1 MSVGMDR
8 PVRQK
13 WWRSRRVVLM
23 AGGAAVLCVAAVM
36 ALAFAGPARRSVRVD
51 QQTLTIEPVARGV
64 FHDFTPLQGKIA
76 PKDTLYLDALE
87 GGQVQEVLVEAGD
100 RVAKGQPLVRF
111 HNTQVERDVLQGEA
125 YAAQSL
131 TAAQSFETQLEA
143 SHANN
148 ERQLD
153 QIDYDIV
160 RLRRALERRAEFKG
174 QGVFPQEQLDQY
186 EDELNH
192 NMKQRPVQA
201 ATNKAQDELRRQ
213 QLPGIR
219 QEISRLEE
227 SMTKARARLDDL
239 VVRSPLAGRL
249 TVLDLKIG
257 QNAKQGERLA
267 ELVPDTGFKV
277 SADVDEYYLG
287 RVKPEQT
294 ADGVLEGR
302 PVKLKVSRIY
312 PQVKDGVFK
321 ADLVFQGGQPSGL
334 TPGEAVQGRLSLG
347 GDQPALVLPAGAFLD
362 RSGGDYA
369 FVVSANGRH
378 ADRRRIKIGRRNN
391 EEVEVLSGLSPG
403 ERVITS
409 DYESFEKLDRVD
421 FK

>member
-1 MSVGMDR
+1 MTVGMDR

-13 WWRSRRVVLM
+13 WWKSRRVVT
-23 AGGAAVLCVAAVM
+23 AGGAAAVLCVAAFM
-36 ALAFAGPARRSVRVD
+36 AFAFAGPARRSVRVD
-51 QQTLTIEPVARGV
+51 RQTLTIEPAVQGV

-87 GGQVQEVLVEAGD
+87 GGQVQEVLVQAGD
-100 RVAKGQPLVRF
+100 RVIKGQPLVRF

-131 TAAQSFETQLEA
+131 TAAQSFEQQLEA

-153 QIDYDIV
+153 QIDYDII
-160 RLRRALERRAEFKG
+160 RLRRALERRAAFSG

-186 EDELNH
+186 QDELNLAH
-192 NMKQRPVQA
+192 RQRPVQA
-201 ATNKAQDELRRQ
+201 ATNKAQDDLRRQ

-219 QEISRLEE
+219 QEIARLEE

-239 VVRSPLAGRL
+239 VVRAPLAGRL

-287 RVKPEQT
+287 RVRPGQT
-294 ADGVLEGR
+294 GDGVLEGR
-302 PVKLKVSRIY
+302 PVKLLVSRIY

-321 ADLVFQGGQPSGL
+321 ADLEFQGGQPSAL

-347 GDQPALVLPAGAFLD
+347 GDQAALVLPAGAFLD

-369 FVVSANGRH
+369 FVVSPNDNH
-378 ADRRRIKIGRRNN
+378 AERRRIKIGRRNN
-391 EEVEVLSGLSPG
+391 EEVEVLSGLKPG
-403 ERVITS
+403 ERVVTS
-409 DYESFEKLDRVD
+409 DYESFEKLDRID

>member
-13 WWRSRRVVLM
+13 WWRSRRVVM
-23 AGGAAVLCVAAVM
+23 GAGVAAVLCVAAFM
-36 ALAFAGPARRSVRVD
+36 ALAFMGPARRSVRVD
-51 QQTLTIEPVARGV
+51 QQTLTIEPVTRGV

-76 PKDTLYLDALE
+76 PKDPLYLDALE
-87 GGQVQEVLVEAGD
+87 GGQVQEVLVQAGD
-100 RVAKGQPLVRF
+100 RVSKGQPLVRF

-153 QIDYDIV
+153 QIDYDII
-160 RLRRALERRAEFKG
+160 RLRRASERRAAFKG

-186 EDELNH
+186 EDELNYDL
-192 NMKQRPVQA
+192 KQRPVQA

-239 VVRSPLAGRL
+239 VVKAPIAGRL

-257 QNAKQGERLA
+257 QNVKQGERVA
-267 ELVPDTGFKV
+267 ELAPDTGFKV

-287 RVKPEQT
+287 RVKPDQT

-321 ADLVFQGGQPSGL
+321 ADLVFEGGQPSGL

-409 DYESFEKLDRVD
+409 DYESFEKLDRID